1 MLQVA
6 ARQDRMQSWL
16 TVTAASSAWDAARA
30 VALTSVE
37 AFAAAEDFPR
47 FAHALLAAAA
57 SCSGRVILTRGGKA
71 NLDVASQLTHFRLAV
86 IERKWSE
93 AKRLADQLQVISG
106 LIHPIPSHPTLF
118 SIFSICSTPHLWA
131 QAGSGFDAGRWG
143 PELDA
148 FALFLEQWIACRY
161 LEFAMSTCTL
171 PAVLGKLPW
180 LSLHNGPA

>member
-106 LIHPIPSHPTLF
+106 LIHLHPIPSHSLLYLLYLLY
-118 SIFSICSTPHLWA
+118 STSVG
-131 QAGSGFDAGRWG
+131 AGWVWVRRRQVGS
-143 PELDA
+143 
-148 FALFLEQWIACRY
+148 
-161 LEFAMSTCTL
+161 
-171 PAVLGKLPW
+171 
-180 LSLHNGPA
+180 